1 MRRSATMIFI
11 GRCSASLHRDKLRLD
26 YLGGVLV
33 KSTFRNDMWLAWA
46 IASCFPDEGA
56 KKG

>member
-1 MRRSATMIFI
+1 MILI
-11 GRCSASLHRDKLRLD
+11 VRCGAILRRDKLRLD

-33 KSTFRNDMWLAWA
+33 KSTFWNDMWIAWA
-46 IASCFPDEGA
+46 IASLFPDEGA